1 MILRYFDR
9 TLQLSESAWSLSS
22 SARGLPPSAWSRAA
36 EISSRPALATPTRWL
51 PPQRSLALCLAA
63 IGDHFVAT
71 RKVFGTSNVA
81 GARDRPSLRRQLH
94 RHHSVRRSH
103 ESE

>member
-1 MILRYFDR
+1 MGGAG
-9 TLQLSESAWSLSS
+9 TV
-22 SARGLPPSAWSRAA
+22 
-36 EISSRPALATPTRWL
+36 RWL

-94 RHHSVRRSH
+94 RHHSVRALTNRNDLVTSGRDG
-103 ESE
+103 